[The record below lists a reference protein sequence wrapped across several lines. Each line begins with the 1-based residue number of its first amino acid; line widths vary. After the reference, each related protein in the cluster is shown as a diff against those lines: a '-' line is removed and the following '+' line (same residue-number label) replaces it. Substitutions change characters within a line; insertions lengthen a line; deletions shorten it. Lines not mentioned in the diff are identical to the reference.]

1 MAYKCKNTEVAR
13 LKRELYWMRERW
25 EYQEG
30 IQSFMEDYLQKER
43 QLARLV
49 GTEPTLSWLKEGF

>member
-1 MAYKCKNTEVAR
+1 MYKSKTAEINK

-49 GTEPTLSWLKEGF
+49 GVEPIVNWSKEGF

>member
-1 MAYKCKNTEVAR
+1 MYKCRNTEISR

-30 IQSFMEDYLQKER
+30 IQSFMEDYLKKELK
-43 QLARLV
+43 LARLE
-49 GTEPTLSWLKEGF
+49 GIEPILDWSKEGF